1 MDRRDFVVGSAA
13 GLAAVGGLGT
23 AASADDYPSRAVTI
37 INPFPPGGA
46 ADVVVRPFA
55 SALEPVF
62 KRPVVV
68 ETKAGAAGAIGAQV
82 AAAAKPDGY
91 TLMVHIVSL
100 SGFAEVDR
108 IYGRPVKFTMN
119 DFVPIARF
127 IADPMVLLTNEAT
140 GYKSLADL
148 VGDAKRRP
156 GQLIFS
162 SSGMHGAAHLPA
174 GIFTRAAGIQM
185 KHLPTSGGGPAMT
198 ALLGN
203 NAQMTVVSFAGASSQ
218 IKAGKVRALACFG
231 DKRNP
236 RFPDV
241 PTLKE
246 LGYDAEFYLWVGL
259 FAPKGTPDAI
269 VAKLRAQV
277 GTAAAA
283 PAFQQAMS
291 NLNQDIAYLD
301 APDFKSFLAKDLQ
314 RVEGAVRGIGKI

>member
-1 MDRRDFVVGSAA
+1 MDRRDFIVGSAA
-13 GLAAVGGLGT
+13 GVAAVGVPGT
-23 AASADDYPSRAVTI
+23 RAAAEDYPSRAVTI

-82 AAAAKPDGY
+82 AASAKPDGY

-108 IYGRPVKFTMN
+108 LYGRPVKFTMN
-119 DFVPIARF
+119 DFIPIARF

-148 VGDAKRRP
+148 VSDAKQRP
-156 GQLIFS
+156 GQLIFN

-174 GIFTRAAGIQM
+174 GMFTRIAGIEM
-185 KHLPTSGGGPAMT
+185 KHLPTPGGGPAMT

-203 NAQMTVVSFAGASSQ
+203 NAQMTVASFAGASSQ

-231 DKRNP
+231 DKRNA

-246 LGYDAEFYLWVGL
+246 LGFAAEFYLWVGL

-269 VAKLRAQV
+269 VQTLRAQV
-277 GTAAAA
+277 RTAASTTT
-283 PAFQQAMS
+283 FQQAMG

-301 APDFKSFLAKDLQ
+301 APQFKAFLAKDLE
-314 RVEGAVRGIGKI
+314 RVEGAVRAIGKI